1 MSFASRLADLAHK
14 GFVSAAF
21 GFFCWN
27 AAQLGSLMIEGANNS
42 NSPNGGPPAQ
52 EHPQAGFI
60 QMLRDKYDEEYTKYF
75 DTGHRDWYDK
85 DDDSYLKK
93 LPRPQDYQPGGKRN

>member
-1 MSFASRLADLAHK
+1 MSFATRIADIAHK
-14 GFVSAAF
+14 TVVSTFF
-21 GFFCWN
+21 GLFCYQGY
-27 AAQLGSLMIEGANNS
+27 QLGTQMLIGTDEAKKKEY
-42 NSPNGGPPAQ
+42 

-60 QMLRDKYDEEYTKYF
+60 QMLRDKYDEEYEKYF